1 MNEDFIDIKGYEG
14 YYKINKNG
22 DVKSLDRKVFNGKG
36 FYIKKGKI
44 MKPTLKK
51 SGYYTITLSKE
62 GKKKNVDV
70 HLLMAYNFL
79 NHKPSKYEL
88 VVDHKDNNP
97 LNNKLSNLQLISNR
111 ENCSKDRRKS
121 NKYTGVS
128 YDKSRGLYA
137 SRIVYKGKNLF
148 LGRYKSSYFAHLA
161 YQKKLININFTEK
174 YGN

>member
-36 FYIKKGKI
+36 FYIKKSQI

-51 SGYYTITLSKE
+51 AGYYTITLHKE
-62 GKKKNVDV
+62 GNKYNVDI

-79 NHKPSKYEL
+79 NHKPSKHVL

-111 ENCSKDRRKS
+111 ENCSKDRKNS
-121 NKYTGVS
+121 NKYTGV
-128 YDKSRGLYA
+128 YKSRGLYA
-137 SRIVYKGKNLF
+137 SQIVYKGKSLF
-148 LGRYKSSYFAHLA
+148 LGRYKSSYFAHLV
-161 YQKKLININFTEK
+161 YRKKLININFTEK